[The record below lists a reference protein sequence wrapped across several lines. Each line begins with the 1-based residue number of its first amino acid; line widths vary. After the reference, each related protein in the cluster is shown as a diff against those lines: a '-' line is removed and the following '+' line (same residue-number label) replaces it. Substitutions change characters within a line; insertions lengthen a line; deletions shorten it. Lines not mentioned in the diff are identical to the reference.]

1 MQRVRNIL
9 RKYWIAILWVTLG
22 FGAAGS
28 LLGASVES
36 RIRSDI
42 HHSIPRIGEAGTT
55 LPYMAGWFDLSKDQ
69 NLWYNFSYALRWAVL
84 GFACSI
90 FLLMIITILNK
101 RIIHKT
107 K

>member
-1 MQRVRNIL
+1 M
-9 RKYWIAILWVTLG
+9 T
-22 FGAAGS
+22 
-28 LLGASVES
+28 
-36 RIRSDI
+36 
-42 HHSIPRIGEAGTT
+42 
-55 LPYMAGWFDLSKDQ
+55 GWFDLSKDQ

-90 FLLMIITILNK
+90 FLLVIITILNK